1 MTIQIWIVEWI
12 YDDDG
17 VTKIKTG
24 KIKAESYESAKHHAA
39 QTAPARDFV
48 LKLHLQSDDQFL
60 GQVTHRARQMAG
72 QVDEVT
78 DDDDP

>member
-1 MTIQIWIVEWI
+1 MQFWIVEWI

-17 VTKIKTG
+17 AVKIKTG
-24 KIKAESYESAKHHAA
+24 RIKAQSYESARHHAA

-48 LKLHLQSDDQFL
+48 LKLHPQSDDQFL

-72 QVDEVT
+72 QVDEIA
-78 DDDDP
+78 DADDP